1 MGLLR
6 RSFFPFNALGM
17 PSFNN
22 SEFLNH
28 RAAKLTWTGAKSSCE
43 RKGMK
48 MISMN
53 DPSTR
58 EFFLQMLERYI
69 IF

>member
-1 MGLLR
+1 L
-6 RSFFPFNALGM
+6 N
-17 PSFNN
+17 
-22 SEFLNH
+22 FLNF

-58 EFFLQMLERYI
+58 EFFLQMLERYLI
-69 IF
+69 LLLKKPTYGYLI